1 MAPHDVSDMAELA
14 LPGGRYKPSASI
26 SCKVPF
32 FDSLCSWNY
41 AKICGGK
48 KNPTNPP
55 QIPFLKTSV
64 RTEGAA
70 GPECCCWLEKPQVPR
85 TPNASGTQGR
95 FIYSPPIYPPVRKF
109 PTALQDSG
117 CSSISSH
124 RSIRLSRSFSRNY
137 LVKHMTVPGWRA
149 IRDRHSLGSRP
160 VSWLCYSNYFSDGF

>member
-1 MAPHDVSDMAELA
+1 MVARPHMMCLTWLSWLCQGGGTNPLLLSHARSHFLILYAAETMQ
-14 LPGGRYKPSASI
+14 KF
-26 SCKVPF
+26 VE
-32 FDSLCSWNY
+32 
-41 AKICGGK
+41 GK

-95 FIYSPPIYPPVRKF
+95 FIYSPPIYPSVRKF

-137 LVKHMTVPGWRA
+137 LVKHMTVPG
-149 IRDRHSLGSRP
+149 
-160 VSWLCYSNYFSDGF
+160 